1 VAAQSGAP
9 VDFPVDFPIAFPVA
23 GEGVFPVANGDF
35 PPPDEAFY
43 ESILGPGS
51 APAPAA
57 ATPAAPSLFP
67 VAGPAP
73 AGDVNNLFAAPATGR
88 ESSSPFLSG
97 GKDFSFSPGDGV
109 PSDGTSPPVPELPSF
124 PDFSF
129 VLAPAPGADN
139 TTFPPGTFGLDFSFG
154 AAPSP
159 AADNILPPVTTGL
172 DFPFGAAPSP
182 AANDILPPAAA
193 VFPPAAA
200 NDNPFPPETS
210 GLDFSFGAAPFPPLA
225 AAAAGQKRKREEEE
239 VVGEMEVKVKE
250 EEEGHSAYT
259 GEQGLGLGR
268 TWVPEIWTPEEP
280 EAKRRRTE

>member
-73 AGDVNNLFAAPATGR
+73 AGDLSNFFAASPVVGPAPAGDVNNLFAAPATGR

-97 GKDFSFSPGDGV
+97 GKDFSFSPGDCV
-109 PSDGTSPPVPELPSF
+109 PSDGTSPPVPERPSF

-139 TTFPPGTFGLDFSFG
+139 TTVPPGTFGLDFSFG

-159 AADNILPPVTTGL
+159 AADNILPP
-172 DFPFGAAPSP
+172 
-182 AANDILPPAAA
+182 AAA
-193 VFPPAAA
+193 VFPTAAA

-210 GLDFSFGAAPFPPLA
+210 GLDFPFGAAPFPPRA

-239 VVGEMEVKVKE
+239 VVGEMEVKE
-250 EEEGHSAYT
+250 EENEKEEGHSAYT
-259 GEQGLGLGR
+259 GEKGLGLGR